1 MECRAASSSS
11 SSSTFDYT
19 RSMDFSAGFG
29 DIHEDDDI
37 VITVA
42 SDKPAIK
49 EIKVGE
55 EYNYDDDRNINYEE
69 TPWKIIGSYFEG
81 QHLQRLVRHQ
91 IESYNDFVNNQIQ
104 RTIEMFNP
112 VVIASEQDY
121 DRKTRKHKLEID
133 VTFSDFHLY
142 RAQIHENNGAT
153 KLMFP
158 QEARL
163 RNFTYASTMTVDA
176 NIKYTVRSGEHLE
189 NVQTFHKSLPGINIG
204 KMPIMLKSSTCI
216 LNQYSHINHNET
228 GECAYDAGGYF
239 IINGSEKTVLGQE
252 RAAENKVF
260 CFNISKGNT
269 KWNWLA
275 EVKSVPDNKCIS
287 PKQINMT
294 IASKNNGFG
303 YPIYVQIPRVK
314 HPIPLFVLFRALSVL
329 ADKDICEKILF
340 DVDNKEGNN
349 ETILMALR
357 ASIIDANTV
366 LTHEDAMRHI
376 TSIVMYTPMNM
387 DKETGAKKKRE
398 FATEILN
405 SDLFPHCKTSVQ
417 KVYFLGYMV
426 IRLIKCSLG
435 ILKQDDR
442 DSYMNKRID
451 LTGALLNNL
460 FRNYFNK
467 VVKDMTKQVVREIN
481 TGSWRSTEDY
491 LGIINK
497 TNVYKIIKSTT
508 IENGIKRA
516 LSTGDFGIKNIN
528 TNKVGVAQVLNR
540 LTYVSNLSHLRRI
553 NTPIDKSGKL
563 IPPRKLH
570 NTTWGFLCLAESPE
584 GASVGV
590 VKNISYMSHITIPS
604 NPESLHAQ
612 VKSHIEPLDAIAD
625 CKDLYD
631 KVKVFV
637 NGAWVGISRDPMEL
651 YHLLKDKKC
660 KGIINIYTSIVFD
673 IRNKEIRICSDSG
686 RITRPV
692 LRVKDNKSFI
702 TADILRKLDRKELSW
717 DDLVTDCKIDNAL
730 IEYIDPE
737 EQNFSMIAM
746 KRTDLRNSLL
756 HRGSQH
762 YNYTHCEIHPSTI
775 FGILASCI
783 PFPEHNQA
791 PRNTYQC
798 IGIYENVLMEDGSR
812 RQIKDV
818 AIGDRVMSF
827 NPKTFEMTTTSV
839 VNHFI
844 RKNDHPVYKVKTIS
858 GREIVATEDHKFM
871 TNCGW
876 KTVGELMQNNE
887 LRIGIYADNTFT
899 KENEYSKM
907 TFSSSTAT
915 CVKMGI
921 EEWIKDI
928 QVINNLAFI
937 PIESITRQEDCMIS
951 DIEVEH
957 DNHSFIAG
965 DNFASSNCAMGK
977 QAMGMYVTNFYNR
990 MDKTAY
996 VLSNPMRP
1004 LVDTRVMRMIKLDE
1018 IPSGAPVIVA
1028 IMSYTGYNQED
1039 SILINKGAIDRG
1051 LFSATI
1057 YHTEKDEDKKLN
1069 GDEEIR
1075 CKPDSTK
1082 TKGMKF
1088 GNYGKLNSKGVIP
1101 ENSIIENR
1109 DIIIG
1114 KVLPIKENR
1123 NDHTKIIKYED
1134 ASKMHRTTEDSYV
1147 DKNYTERNGD
1157 GYVICKVRIRTY
1169 RKPVIGDKLSS
1180 RHGQKGTIGNIIPEM
1195 DMPFTKSGQ
1204 RPDIII
1210 NPHAIPSRM
1219 TIAQLKETLLGKV
1232 LLELGLFGDGT
1243 SFGELDVYTIR
1254 NELLKLGYENNGNEL
1269 LYNGLSGEQIE
1280 SSIFIGP
1287 AFYQRLKHMVNDK
1300 QHSRSIG
1307 PMVNLTRQPA
1317 EGRSRDGGLRFG
1329 EMEKDCTFAPISLN
1343 CGLSIWIDEMEHVGD
1358 YVLGW
1363 NKNANGMVPSK
1374 PCAFMDKGTRD
1385 CVELT
1390 FEDGRKLICTEDH
1403 PVLTSDNEWIKV
1415 KDLELHKSKVKTSVT
1430 YPIMKLKDE
1439 IAECGGW
1446 TLSFGT
1452 RTLRTDSYKEY
1463 MRTLA
1468 FARII
1473 GLLITDG
1480 SISSKYEHES
1490 ASVSLGHM
1498 IDVNQFIDDINIF
1511 HDITQKS
1518 FRTKNCYSVRIP
1530 SEFLAD
1536 ILQLGGILRGRKID
1550 QPATLPEFILDENC
1564 PRPIVREFLAGMF
1577 GGDGHTCV
1585 LGLHRGKRDVMTSVS
1600 FSKSKTHEHRES
1612 LQKMFE
1618 DMQKLLAKCGIQNT
1632 TIQNF
1637 RETTTSKSKFQLKD
1651 KNDASNRS
1659 FQLTIHLPIEQLIP
1673 FSEKI
1678 GFRYCCHKSQR
1689 LEAGVSYRRLRE
1701 EVCRQHNW
1709 LVNRV
1714 DEITHFKEIK
1724 SKNPD
1729 KIVHTKSAIL
1739 QAVEELKKTEGLL
1752 HDYAIPSTHDIT
1764 DHLIKGTEF
1773 GKFTSKSFPTAEQ
1786 FMEKIGALSWFL
1798 SDDAESDK
1806 KMDDHVNEQV
1816 FNEGG
1821 EGIFDDDI
1829 KGDNTVATSYGVHRR
1844 SNALPTMNLEV
1855 VSRINVGPQHVY
1867 DISVEDTH
1875 SFLANGIVAHNC
1887 MVSHGAS
1894 RFTRER
1900 LYDVSDKYQVHV
1912 CSKCGMV
1919 AAYNDA
1925 LGIHCCKMCD
1935 NRTDFAYVEIPYS
1948 CKLLFQELQTMNV
1961 VPRIMTE

>member
-1 MECRAASSSS
+1 MASVALVASSVA
-11 SSSTFDYT
+11 
-19 RSMDFSAGFG
+19 SAGNN
-29 DIHEDDDI
+29 
-37 VITVA
+37 
-42 SDKPAIK
+42 KK
-49 EIKVGE
+49 GE
-55 EYNYDDDRNINYEE
+55 QKYDDYDDSHSEYSEA
-69 TPWKIIGSYFEG
+69 PWKIISSYFED
-81 QHLQRLVRHQ
+81 QHLKRLVRHQ
-91 IESYNDFVNNQIQ
+91 IESYNDFIGVQIE
-104 RTIEMFNP
+104 RTIGMFNP
-112 VVIASEQDY
+112 VMISSEQDF
-121 DRKTRKHKLEID
+121 DKKNRKYKLEIEVNFD
-133 VTFSDFHLY
+133 KFHLY

-176 NIKYTVRSGEHLE
+176 NIKYIVRSGEQLE
-189 NVQTFHKSLPGINIG
+189 NVQTFHKVLPNIHIG
-204 KMPIMLKSSTCI
+204 KMPIMLKSSVCI
-216 LNQYSHINHNET
+216 LNQYAHINHVET
-228 GECAYDAGGYF
+228 GECSYDAGGYF

-260 CFNISKGNT
+260 CYNVSKGNT
-269 KWNWLA
+269 KWTWLA
-275 EVKSVPDNKCIS
+275 EVKSVPDFKCIS

-303 YPIYVQIPRVK
+303 FPIYVQIPRVK
-314 HPIPLFVLFRALSVL
+314 QPIPLFVLFRALNILS
-329 ADKDICEKILF
+329 DKDICEKVVF
-340 DVDNKEGNN
+340 DIENREGNN
-349 ETILMALR
+349 EAILTALR
-357 ASIIDANTV
+357 ASVIDANTV
-366 LTHEDAMRHI
+366 LTHEDAMRQI
-376 TSIVMYTPMNM
+376 TSIVMFTPLNM
-387 DKETGAKKKRE
+387 DKETGARKKRD
-398 FATEILN
+398 FAVEILN
-405 SDLFPHCKTSVQ
+405 SDLFPHCKTQAQ
-417 KVYFLGYMV
+417 KIYYLGYMASRV
-426 IRLIKCSLG
+426 IKCSLG
-435 ILKQDDR
+435 LTKQDDR

-451 LTGALLNNL
+451 LTGVLLNNL

-467 VVKDMTKQVVREIN
+467 VVKDMSKQVIREIN

-491 LGIINK
+491 LSIINK
-497 TNVYKIIKSTT
+497 TNAYKIIKSTT

-516 LSTGDFGIKNIN
+516 LSTGDFGIKNVN

-540 LTYVSNLSHLRRI
+540 LTYVSSLSHLRRV

-570 NTTWGFLCLAESPE
+570 NTTWGFLCVAESPE

-604 NPESLHAQ
+604 HADSLHKQ
-612 VKSHIEPLDAIAD
+612 VEPHIQSLDTITNCGELVDA
-625 CKDLYD
+625 
-631 KVKVFV
+631 VKVFV
-637 NGAWVGISRDPMEL
+637 NGAWVGISRNPVEL
-651 YHLLKDKKC
+651 YNAFKDKKS
-660 KGIINIYTSIVFD
+660 KGIINIYTSVVFD
-673 IRNKEIRICSDSG
+673 IRNKEIRICNDSG
-686 RITRPV
+686 RIMRPV
-692 LRVKDNKSFI
+692 LRVKNNRTFI
-702 TADILRKLDRKELSW
+702 TSDVLRKLDRREITW
-717 DDLVTDCKIDNAL
+717 DDLVTDCRIDNAIL
-730 IEYIDPE
+730 EYIDPE

-746 KRTDLRNSLL
+746 KRTDLKNGLNPT
-756 HRGSQH
+756 SQFN

-783 PFPEHNQA
+783 PFPEHNQS
-791 PRNTYQC
+791 PRNTYQ
-798 IGIYENVLMEDGSR
+798 
-812 RQIKDV
+812 
-818 AIGDRVMSF
+818 
-827 NPKTFEMTTTSV
+827 
-839 VNHFI
+839 
-844 RKNDHPVYKVKTIS
+844 
-858 GREIVATEDHKFM
+858 
-871 TNCGW
+871 
-876 KTVGELMQNNE
+876 
-887 LRIGIYADNTFT
+887 
-899 KENEYSKM
+899 
-907 TFSSSTAT
+907 
-915 CVKMGI
+915 
-921 EEWIKDI
+921 
-928 QVINNLAFI
+928 
-937 PIESITRQEDCMIS
+937 
-951 DIEVEH
+951 
-957 DNHSFIAG
+957 
-965 DNFASSNCAMGK
+965 CAMGK

-1004 LVDTRVMRMIKLDE
+1004 LVDTRIMRMIKLDE

-1039 SILINKGAIDRG
+1039 SILVNKGAIDRG

-1057 YHTEKDEDKKLN
+1057 YHTEKDEDKKIN

-1075 CKPDSTK
+1075 CRPDSTK

-1088 GNYGKLNSKGVIP
+1088 GNYSKLNSKGVIP
-1101 ENSIIENR
+1101 ENSVIENR
-1109 DIIIG
+1109 DIIMG
-1114 KVLPIKENR
+1114 KVMPIKENR
-1123 NDHTKIIKYED
+1123 NDHTKVIKYED
-1134 ASKMHRTTEDSYV
+1134 ASKMHRTTEDCYV

-1157 GYVICKVRIRTY
+1157 GYVICKVRIRTF

-1254 NELLKLGYENNGNEL
+1254 NELLKLGYENNGNEV
-1269 LYNGLSGEQIE
+1269 LYNGLSGEQID
-1280 SSIFIGP
+1280 SDIFIGP

-1329 EMEKDCTFAPISLN
+1329 EMEKDCLIAPISLN
-1343 CGLSIWIDEMEHVGD
+1343 CGLSVMIDEMEHVGD

-1363 NKNANGMVPSK
+1363 NKKANGMVPSK
-1374 PCAFMDKGTRD
+1374 PCAFMDKGMRD

-1390 FEDGRKLICTEDH
+1390 FEDGRKLLCTEDH
-1403 PVLTSDNEWIKV
+1403 PVLTSDNEWVKV
-1415 KDLELHKSKVKTSVT
+1415 KDIEMNATKIKTSVT
-1430 YPIMKLKDE
+1430 YPVMKLKDE
-1439 IAECGGW
+1439 VAECGGW

-1480 SISSKYEHES
+1480 SISSKYQHES

-1498 IDVNQFIDDINIF
+1498 IDVTQFIDDINMF
-1511 HDITQKS
+1511 HDITQKK
-1518 FRTKNCYSVRIP
+1518 FRTRNCYIVRIP

-1536 ILQLGGILRGRKID
+1536 ILQLGGILRGRKIN
-1550 QPATLPEFILDENC
+1550 QPATLPDFILDEKC
-1564 PRPIVREFLAGMF
+1564 PRPIIREFLGGMF

-1585 LGLHRGKRDVMTSVS
+1585 LGLHRGKRDVMTSVA

-1612 LQKMFE
+1612 LQTMFE
-1618 DMQKLLAKCGIQNT
+1618 DMQKLLGKCGIHDT

-1637 RETTTSKSKFQLKD
+1637 RETSSSKKKFELKD
-1651 KNDASNRS
+1651 KSDATNRS
-1659 FQLTIHLPIEQLIP
+1659 FQLTLHLPIEQLIP

-1724 SKNPD
+1724 AKNPD

-1752 HDYAIPSTHDIT
+1752 HEYAIPSTHDIT

-1786 FMEKIGALSWFL
+1786 FMEKIGALDWFL
-1798 SDDAESDK
+1798 SDDIEPK
-1806 KMDDHVNEQV
+1806 KMDNFDEKV
-1816 FNEGG
+1816 FEECEIEEEDELNAG
-1821 EGIFDDDI
+1821 
-1829 KGDNTVATSYGVHRR
+1829 YGVQRG
-1844 SNALPTMNLEV
+1844 SNALPTMNLTV
-1855 VSRINVGPQHVY
+1855 VSRINVGPKHVY

-1887 MVSHGAS
+1887 MVSHGAA

-1912 CSKCGMV
+1912 CSRCGMV
-1919 AAYNDA
+1919 AAFNDA

-1935 NRTDFAYVEIPYS
+1935 NRTEFALVEIPYS
-1948 CKLLFQELQTMNV
+1948 CKLLFQELQTMNIA
-1961 VPRIMTE
+1961 PRIMTE